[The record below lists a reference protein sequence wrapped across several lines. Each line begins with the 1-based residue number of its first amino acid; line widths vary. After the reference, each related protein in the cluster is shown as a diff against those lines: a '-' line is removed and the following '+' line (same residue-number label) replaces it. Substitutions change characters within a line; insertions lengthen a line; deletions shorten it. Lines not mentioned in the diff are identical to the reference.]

1 VSPVSLIPNL
11 MSPVTEPDPDRP
23 CLADPT
29 PRMIMIV
36 VARLVDTVLVVMV
49 IVIEAHPVVAIMM
62 MIVADTV
69 LLQELVVPLM
79 IIHPRVAGSRILI
92 VVNHTLILTSMAGLL
107 MIDLH
112 QEITLQGI
120 ILQRITIVLAV
131 TDCKLRAAIIRS
143 GIIIHGAFLHKR
155 PKASSPSDPNG
166 CDVDNDFPFFSKL
179 LAEFR
184 STKVKHSLVMYA
196 GGKGWSL

>member
-1 VSPVSLIPNL
+1 

-36 VARLVDTVLVVMV
+36 VARHVDTVLVVMV
-49 IVIEAHPVVAIMM
+49 IVTEAHLVVAIMM

-112 QEITLQGI
+112 QEITLREI

-131 TDCKLRAAIIRS
+131 T
-143 GIIIHGAFLHKR
+143 GI
-155 PKASSPSDPNG
+155 
-166 CDVDNDFPFFSKL
+166 FSIPIDTIL
-179 LAEFR
+179 LFTFSRLQA
-184 STKVKHSLVMYA
+184 
-196 GGKGWSL
+196 

>member
-1 VSPVSLIPNL
+1 
-11 MSPVTEPDPDRP
+11 VTE
-23 CLADPT
+23 
-29 PRMIMIV
+29 
-36 VARLVDTVLVVMV
+36 
-49 IVIEAHPVVAIMM
+49 AHLVVAIMM

-112 QEITLQGI
+112 QEITLQEI

-131 TDCKLRAAIIRS
+131 T
-143 GIIIHGAFLHKR
+143 GI
-155 PKASSPSDPNG
+155 
-166 CDVDNDFPFFSKL
+166 FSIPIDTIL
-179 LAEFR
+179 LFTFSRLQA
-184 STKVKHSLVMYA
+184 
-196 GGKGWSL
+196 

>member
-1 VSPVSLIPNL
+1 

-36 VARLVDTVLVVMV
+36 VARHVDTVLVVMV
-49 IVIEAHPVVAIMM
+49 IVTEAHLVVAIMM

-112 QEITLQGI
+112 QEITLREI

-131 TDCKLRAAIIRS
+131 T
-143 GIIIHGAFLHKR
+143 GI
-155 PKASSPSDPNG
+155 
-166 CDVDNDFPFFSKL
+166 FSILIDTIL
-179 LAEFR
+179 LFTFSRLQA
-184 STKVKHSLVMYA
+184 
-196 GGKGWSL
+196 

>member
-1 VSPVSLIPNL
+1 
-11 MSPVTEPDPDRP
+11 
-23 CLADPT
+23 
-29 PRMIMIV
+29 MIMIV

-49 IVIEAHPVVAIMM
+49 IVIEAHPVVAITMT
-62 MIVADTV
+62 IVADTV

-131 TDCKLRAAIIRS
+131 T
-143 GIIIHGAFLHKR
+143 GI
-155 PKASSPSDPNG
+155 
-166 CDVDNDFPFFSKL
+166 FSIPIDTIL
-179 LAEFR
+179 LFTFSRLEA
-184 STKVKHSLVMYA
+184 
-196 GGKGWSL
+196 

>member
-1 VSPVSLIPNL
+1 

-29 PRMIMIV
+29 KRMIMIV
-36 VARLVDTVLVVMV
+36 VARHVDTVLVVMV
-49 IVIEAHPVVAIMM
+49 IVTEAHLVVAIMM

-112 QEITLQGI
+112 QEITLQEI

-131 TDCKLRAAIIRS
+131 T
-143 GIIIHGAFLHKR
+143 GI
-155 PKASSPSDPNG
+155 
-166 CDVDNDFPFFSKL
+166 FSIPIDTIL
-179 LAEFR
+179 LFTFSRLQA
-184 STKVKHSLVMYA
+184 
-196 GGKGWSL
+196 